1 MHPDPY
7 YKEDASEKS
16 ACHRRKPKKARPR
29 SGYYG
34 MPYRCVCA
42 CRSPGQVPKRSS
54 SNCDAPLTLTNFT
67 FDYLEK
73 EWSKEVDFVV
83 CECGL

>member
-1 MHPDPY
+1 MRVH
-7 YKEDASEKS
+7 
-16 ACHRRKPKKARPR
+16 
-29 SGYYG
+29 
-34 MPYRCVCA
+34 A
-42 CRSPGQVPKRSS
+42 CRERGVAPMRNP

-73 EWSKEVDFVV
+73 EWSKEIDFVV